1 MLEMVKSAA
10 YLGLEMDEKLDWS
23 PHINK
28 VTAKATRSLNF
39 IRRNLQIG
47 SQSVKSSAYRGLV
60 RPSLDYCSIV
70 WNQGVLTKG
79 SGNAACSPLA
89 LHCGGK
95 SYLGAQ
101 LDKEGGHLA

>member
-1 MLEMVKSAA
+1 MHGNYFIHMLLQLCILISVLDSSVSVS
-10 YLGLEMDEKLDWS
+10 YLF
-23 PHINK
+23 
-28 VTAKATRSLNF
+28 LNF
-39 IRRNLQIG
+39 
-47 SQSVKSSAYRGLV
+47 SSKNKMF
-60 RPSLDYCSIV
+60 D
-70 WNQGVLTKG
+70 QGVLSKG

>member
-47 SQSVKSSAYRGLV
+47 SQSVKSSSVPLWTTAALFGTHTLLV
-60 RPSLDYCSIV
+60 TYS
-70 WNQGVLTKG
+70 K
-79 SGNAACSPLA
+79 
-89 LHCGGK
+89 
-95 SYLGAQ
+95 
-101 LDKEGGHLA
+101 

>member
-1 MLEMVKSAA
+1 M
-10 YLGLEMDEKLDWS
+10 
-23 PHINK
+23 P
-28 VTAKATRSLNF
+28 F
-39 IRRNLQIG
+39 
-47 SQSVKSSAYRGLV
+47 SQ
-60 RPSLDYCSIV
+60 C
-70 WNQGVLTKG
+70 NQGVLPKG